1 MEMTVCVVNDTY
13 SLGEPERMLVD
24 RYINTIFQ
32 DVTGRISQLQKD
44 YIINS
49 LSLDE
54 NALEIPLHQS
64 RFLMKFFSLLGTE
77 GELARQDYE
86 TSLVQLHEQGQYSIT
101 RLSQELRSSVPF
113 DTGKNIK
120 VILGVTEKDLFSGN
134 SNFLYGGT
142 EGGYGVISY
151 YRFTAA
157 TNQEQ
162 QNRPRLVSRLLKQ
175 AISSS
180 NFTLDIP
187 RCNTPY
193 CARSF
198 PQNLSE
204 HDAKGE
210 ELCDECK
217 RRLEAYKKEPRS
229 NIIDFEYLSLGEKYR
244 EEKKWALSAKFFNK
258 VIDNQAERMSEAYNG
273 MGRMY
278 MEQGRYADSDKMFRK
293 FLNQSP
299 GEDVVAAED
308 LQTAVALGNSFNQLG
323 QSTVADY
330 YFSRVLATDELNVD
344 ALVFKGDFYM
354 EKQEDSKAE
363 KYYRRAVE
371 IDPDGFLSNTGMGYY
386 LGDKGKPA
394 EVIKYYEKSL
404 GNIPNDAAEYRILPA
419 RYNLAMAYLEQGAA
433 DKARKQLEAALEVNP
448 GYTLALNSLGQIYG
462 NNGRLNEA
470 ISSFKKAVEFDPD
483 FADAWNNL
491 GYSYYLK
498 KEYREAIN
506 YYEKALRISPG
517 AGLFHY
523 NDALAYFAL
532 QEFDMAIDHAD
543 KAAEHGYQGDQRFYR
558 ALDRY
563 RK

>member
-1 MEMTVCVVNDTY
+1 
-13 SLGEPERMLVD
+13 
-24 RYINTIFQ
+24 
-32 DVTGRISQLQKD
+32 
-44 YIINS
+44 
-49 LSLDE
+49 
-54 NALEIPLHQS
+54 
-64 RFLMKFFSLLGTE
+64 
-77 GELARQDYE
+77 
-86 TSLVQLHEQGQYSIT
+86 
-101 RLSQELRSSVPF
+101 
-113 DTGKNIK
+113 
-120 VILGVTEKDLFSGN
+120 
-134 SNFLYGGT
+134 T

-308 LQTAVALGNSFNQLG
+308 LQT
-323 QSTVADY
+323 
-330 YFSRVLATDELNVD
+330 
-344 ALVFKGDFYM
+344 
-354 EKQEDSKAE
+354 
-363 KYYRRAVE
+363 
-371 IDPDGFLSNTGMGYY
+371 
-386 LGDKGKPA
+386 
-394 EVIKYYEKSL
+394 
-404 GNIPNDAAEYRILPA
+404 
-419 RYNLAMAYLEQGAA
+419 
-433 DKARKQLEAALEVNP
+433 
-448 GYTLALNSLGQIYG
+448 
-462 NNGRLNEA
+462 
-470 ISSFKKAVEFDPD
+470 
-483 FADAWNNL
+483 
-491 GYSYYLK
+491 
-498 KEYREAIN
+498 
-506 YYEKALRISPG
+506 
-517 AGLFHY
+517 
-523 NDALAYFAL
+523 
-532 QEFDMAIDHAD
+532 
-543 KAAEHGYQGDQRFYR
+543 
-558 ALDRY
+558 
-563 RK
+563 